1 MEIKID
7 QETLT
12 LGNQELPRAE
22 LTESNK
28 KYVHRIE
35 ALLHNISDLDMQRSE
50 LDLLVTAYGNT
61 LEKSLNPVIEEVN

>member
-7 QETLT
+7 QETLK
-12 LGNQELPRAE
+12 LGDFAVSRAE
-22 LTESNK
+22 LTENNK

-50 LDLLVTAYGNT
+50 LELLLTAYGNT
-61 LEKSLNPVIEEVN
+61 VEKSLNPVVEEVN

>member
-7 QETLT
+7 KETLR
-12 LGNQELPRAE
+12 LGDQELPRAQ
-22 LTESNK
+22 LTESNQ